1 VRPAGGEGGKLLDRI
16 ALFVRLAEASN
27 ARTGRAVAWLTLL
40 MVAIVFVGVALRYGF
55 ALGWIAMQESYV
67 WLHGCVFMLG
77 AGYTLLH
84 DEHVRVDIVYR
95 EASPRYKAWANL
107 FGVLFLL
114 LPMVAVIAW
123 VSAPY
128 VAESWTRL
136 EASGKAGGL
145 PGVFVL
151 KSVLLAFCA
160 LTALQGLALAG
171 RSLLALA
178 GHPLAPADR
187 GAREEERL

>member
-1 VRPAGGEGGKLLDRI
+1 MPACGEGRKLLDRI
-16 ALFVRLAEASN
+16 ALFVRLADGLN
-27 ARTGRAVAWLTLL
+27 ARVGRAVAWLTLL

-67 WLHGCVFMLG
+67 WLHGIVFMLG

-84 DEHVRVDIVYR
+84 DEHVRIDIVYR
-95 EASPRYKAWANL
+95 DASPRFKAWADL
-107 FGVLFLL
+107 LGVLFLL

-123 VSAPY
+123 VGVPY
-128 VAESWTRL
+128 VAESWARVET
-136 EASGKAGGL
+136 SGKAGGL
-145 PGVFVL
+145 PGVFLL

-160 LTALQGLALAG
+160 LIALQGLALAG

-178 GHPLAPADR
+178 GRPLAPADA